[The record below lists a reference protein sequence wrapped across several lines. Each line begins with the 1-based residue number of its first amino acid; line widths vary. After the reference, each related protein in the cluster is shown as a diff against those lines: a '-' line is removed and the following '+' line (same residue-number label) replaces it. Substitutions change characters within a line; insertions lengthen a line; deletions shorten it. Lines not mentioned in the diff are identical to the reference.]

1 MTGWWTG
8 MEGLRRRGI
17 LGDDDYIPV
26 DELPEDE
33 DMASWERAELLQGS
47 DDSSRRDSED
57 KLDD

>member
-1 MTGWWTG
+1 MG
-8 MEGLRRRGI
+8 ELRKRGI

-47 DDSSRRDSED
+47 DDSSKRDSED

>member
-1 MTGWWTG
+1 MG
-8 MEGLRRRGI
+8 ELRKRGI

-47 DDSSRRDSED
+47 DNYSRRNSED